1 MSEVSGIELEKEDN
15 CIEDYEEYTNRMQ
28 EIWGYDQ
35 SYIETARSY
44 RTNSI

>member
-1 MSEVSGIELEKEDN
+1 MSEVSGIRIGERCGREQQLRPYRLK
-15 CIEDYEEYTNRMQ
+15 

>member
-1 MSEVSGIELEKEDN
+1 MSEVSGIELEKDAAGN
-15 CIEDYEEYTNRMQ
+15 NSYVRILK